1 MNKTITDTIPCHSK
15 EESRNKSTFYHKK
28 FPDIPS
34 LSSSELVTLQL
45 NHRNDNGESRGK
57 EQHCPI
63 DNSNDTRIILVDVRS
78 KSERLIST
86 IPDAVSLQSFEKE
99 IVPSLLLLLPPTITK
114 QIVVTKSSSSL
125 PVVTEDDKIGTTTT
139 SVDDGERIISSD
151 DVKVIIYCTIGYRS
165 GVEAR
170 RLKDKYSFLKGII
183 YNLDGIVPYTHA
195 ISSLS
200 LPRSKCNGEG
210 DEDLTGETL
219 KKLALI
225 DPRTKQVTDRVHVYG
240 PTWNCVAGGFEAVSF
255 SLPVMLLR
263 SMLVGI
269 TVAWCKIQRYSRF
282 RYQS

>member
-1 MNKTITDTIPCHSK
+1 
-15 EESRNKSTFYHKK
+15 
-28 FPDIPS
+28 
-34 LSSSELVTLQL
+34 
-45 NHRNDNGESRGK
+45 
-57 EQHCPI
+57 
-63 DNSNDTRIILVDVRS
+63 
-78 KSERLIST
+78 
-86 IPDAVSLQSFEKE
+86 
-99 IVPSLLLLLPPTITK
+99 
-114 QIVVTKSSSSL
+114 
-125 PVVTEDDKIGTTTT
+125 
-139 SVDDGERIISSD
+139 
-151 DVKVIIYCTIGYRS
+151 
-165 GVEAR
+165 VEAR

>member
-1 MNKTITDTIPCHSK
+1 MNKNTTDTIPCHSK

-114 QIVVTKSSSSL
+114 QIVVTN
-125 PVVTEDDKIGTTTT
+125 TTAT

-170 RLKDKYSFLKGII
+170 RLKDKYSFLKGNI

-200 LPRSKCNGEG
+200 LPRSKCDGEG